1 MSTITWDDGQD
12 DAGPRAL
19 TEADVQR
26 LLVEGEAEVTPCLE
40 ASLADVK
47 GLRAACLEAGV
58 PALVGAPDACGSGKC
73 STKAQLL
80 VREEDVP
87 RVQALLRDRWEDSV
101 RALGVEPVRFDAP
114 GVAEGEEGEP
124 PCPACGTA
132 APLVEGAC
140 SDCGLQLE

>member
-1 MSTITWDDGQD
+1 MSTITWDDGD
-12 DAGPRAL
+12 DEAAPRGL

-40 ASLADVK
+40 SALADVK
-47 GLRAACLEAGV
+47 GLRAACLEAGI

-87 RVQALLRDRWEDSV
+87 RVQALLRNRWEDSV

-114 GVAEGEEGEP
+114 AASEGEEGEL